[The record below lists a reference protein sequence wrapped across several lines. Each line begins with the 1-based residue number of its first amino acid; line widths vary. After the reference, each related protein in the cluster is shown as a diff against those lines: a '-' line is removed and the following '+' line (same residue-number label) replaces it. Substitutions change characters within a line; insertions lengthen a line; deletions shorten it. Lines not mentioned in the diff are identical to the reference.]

1 MEPLDSHRLFPEEPI
16 ERIVRP
22 LTRFVHVEAAGGIA
36 LLLASLTALA
46 FANSP
51 LADHYQAFW
60 KAEVGVQFGSIEF
73 EHSLKHLIN
82 DGLMVLFFFLIGLEV
97 KREIVLGELR
107 DLRIAMLPIVAAIGG
122 MVMPAGV
129 YLAVQWGQSG
139 VRGWGIPMATDIAFV
154 VGCMLIL
161 GSRVPRGLRVTLL
174 SLAIADDIGAILVI
188 ALGYTEAIHFRW
200 LGLGLAGIFLVSVLA
215 RLGTRSF
222 GVYTIIGIVIWFAFH
237 ESGIHATIA
246 GVILGLMTPAREY
259 VPTGLLSRVL
269 GQAHA
274 IATGGDRHRRADRV
288 RHLQLLIRE
297 TISPLEYLER
307 SLHPWVSFVVMPL
320 FALANAG
327 VAIELSALSSGV
339 GLAVALGLVVGK
351 PLGIM
356 VASWIAVR
364 AGIARLPKGVTWL
377 MMLAGGFLA
386 GIGFTMSLFITAL
399 ALPDKELQDF
409 AKIGVLFGSTLSC
422 LAGIGL
428 LLLQPRA
435 RTPAGDE

>member
-1 MEPLDSHRLFPEEPI
+1 
-16 ERIVRP
+16 
-22 LTRFVHVEAAGGIA
+22 
-36 LLLASLTALA
+36 
-46 FANSP
+46 
-51 LADHYQAFW
+51 
-60 KAEVGVQFGSIEF
+60 
-73 EHSLKHLIN
+73 
-82 DGLMVLFFFLIGLEV
+82 
-97 KREIVLGELR
+97 
-107 DLRIAMLPIVAAIGG
+107 
-122 MVMPAGV
+122 
-129 YLAVQWGQSG
+129 
-139 VRGWGIPMATDIAFV
+139 
-154 VGCMLIL
+154 
-161 GSRVPRGLRVTLL
+161 
-174 SLAIADDIGAILVI
+174 
-188 ALGYTEAIHFRW
+188 
-200 LGLGLAGIFLVSVLA
+200 
-215 RLGTRSF
+215 
-222 GVYTIIGIVIWFAFH
+222 
-237 ESGIHATIA
+237 
-246 GVILGLMTPAREY
+246 
-259 VPTGLLSRVL
+259 
-269 GQAHA
+269 
-274 IATGGDRHRRADRV
+274 
-288 RHLQLLIRE
+288 
-297 TISPLEYLER
+297 
-307 SLHPWVSFVVMPL
+307 MPL